1 MDTSDRRVH
10 RSLRASLV
18 LASFVLVCVAV
29 GLVIAGWY
37 VLLHRPLMHDLATF
51 QLRLS
56 SERVEGRLRTLVDRI
71 EAVASLNRDWGRRG
85 LIDIDHP
92 ERYNRML
99 VPIVERGPQLS
110 AMVLAQ
116 ESGREL
122 LLLRSSAREWTNRI
136 TDPAAMPGRARFL
149 TWVDGRLAR
158 DEMRVIDYDAR
169 TRPWFQGAMALPDET
184 QIYWTPPYVFRS
196 LGEPGISAV
205 VRWTAADGSR
215 YAMSTDIRLID
226 LSRFTSG
233 LTVGKNGFAATFT
246 GDARVV
252 GLPRDARFN
261 DEGAL
266 REAVLKP
273 LSEIGVAPLAE
284 GYRLWKAKGSSV
296 GEALPLKIDGTAWL
310 ASFRPFP
317 FGTQTFWVATM
328 APESDFALPIGAQAI
343 PLAAAVSATLLLAW
357 LAAVSLARRI
367 SVPLQ
372 RLAQQSERI
381 GRLELDQPLKV
392 NAPWLELDS
401 LARAQEAMR
410 VELLAAT
417 RRLSEINAALEDQ
430 ARAAQRATEEA
441 KAGLENFRTVFDI
454 APEIMAIVSEEDD
467 RVLEINAAGC
477 RFHGVPRE
485 AIVGRFVQ
493 ELGGGLLEED
503 RLAAIA
509 RYEADGYVRAMEVRA
524 RRFSGAIATGLISYE
539 RIVYQGKRCRL
550 SSFVDITELQQATR
564 DRAIA
569 QEASRAK
576 SEFLANMSHEI
587 RTPLNAILGLT
598 GLALRTE
605 LSAKQSDYLTKSKL
619 AADSLLELID
629 GILDFSKIEAGK
641 LELEKRD
648 FALDDVLSRL
658 ALIVG
663 HKARQKNLE
672 LLIGVAPGVP
682 RRLVGDA
689 PRLAQVLL
697 NLVNNAVKFTEA
709 GKIVVAIA
717 PAGGV
722 GERVVLRF
730 SVRDTGIGI
739 SAEEVAKLFR
749 PFTQADAS
757 TARRFGGTGL
767 GLAISRQ
774 LVELMGGTIG
784 VNSAP
789 GEGSEFFFTA
799 VFEMQRGTALVAPDL
814 RGVRVLLIDDDP
826 AARQVLG
833 ELLQPLGC
841 IVSLAASGEEGLA
854 ELTRAADPYDVV
866 LIDWNMPGAD
876 GFEVGR
882 RIRRA
887 GRLAL
892 RPKLIMV
899 TMFGD
904 EGTAARARA
913 EGFDGC
919 LGKPVTQSDL
929 LDTIVTAL
937 GQPQLTQESPARAAA
952 TENPQLKTF
961 LRGRR
966 VLLVE
971 DNEFNQLVAR
981 DLLSLAAGMQVTVA
995 NNGRAA
1001 LEKLHAEAF
1010 DVVLMDVQMPEM
1022 DGYQVTRA
1030 IRSEPAFATLPIIAM
1045 TAHATARDRQM
1056 CLAAGMN
1063 DYATKPFEPHA
1074 LFATL
1079 ARWVAKAAPAAPPS
1093 VEPAGRGVSFELG
1106 LKRCIGRV
1114 DLYDRLVRRYVAEAI
1129 DTPGAVRAALDEG
1142 QTDRAFELVHSLIST
1157 AGAIGASALS
1167 ETARQLQGAIHAG
1180 ESLRWPALVA
1190 ELQVEHELVAEALR
1204 NYLSGRGET
1213 GAEQTQG

>member
-1 MDTSDRRVH
+1 MDTSDRRPH

-71 EAVASLNRDWGRRG
+71 EAVARLNRDWGRRG

-99 VPIVERGPQLS
+99 VPILERGPQLS

-122 LLLRSSAREWTNRI
+122 LLLRSSAREWSNRI
-136 TDPAAMPGRARFL
+136 TDPAAMPRRARFL
-149 TWVDGRLAR
+149 TWVDGRLVR
-158 DEMRVIDYDAR
+158 DEMRASDYDAR
-169 TRPWFQGAMALPDET
+169 TRPWFQGAMALTDET
-184 QIYWTPPYVFRS
+184 QIYWTAPYVFRS

-205 VRWTAADGSR
+205 VRWTAADGNR

-226 LSRFTSG
+226 LSHFTRG
-233 LTVGKNGFAATFT
+233 LTVGKSGFAAAFT
-246 GDARVV
+246 GDTRVV
-252 GLPRDARFN
+252 GVPRDARFD

-266 REAVLKP
+266 RDAVLKP

-296 GEALPLKIDGTAWL
+296 GEVLPLKIDGTAWL

-328 APESDFALPIGAQAI
+328 APESDFAPPVGAQAI
-343 PLAAAVSATLLLAW
+343 PLAAAVCATLLLAW
-357 LAAVSLARRI
+357 LAALSLARRI

-430 ARAAQRATEEA
+430 ARAAQRASEEA
-441 KAGLENFRTVFDI
+441 KAGFENFRTVFDI

-477 RFHGVPRE
+477 RFHGMPRE

-509 RYEADGYVRAMEVRA
+509 RYEADGYVRAKEVRA
-524 RRFSGAIATGLISYE
+524 RRFSGDIATGLISYE

-550 SSFVDITELQQATR
+550 SSFVDITELKQATR

-648 FALDDVLSRL
+648 FALDDVLGRL

-739 SAEEVAKLFR
+739 SAQEVARLFR

-799 VFEMQRGTALVAPDL
+799 DFEMQRGTALVAPDL

-826 AARQVLG
+826 TARQVLG

-866 LIDWNMPGAD
+866 LIDWNMAGAD

-899 TMFGD
+899 TMYGD

-937 GQPQLTQESPARAAA
+937 GQPQLAQESPSRVA
-952 TENPQLKTF
+952 TGNPQLMTF

-971 DNEFNQLVAR
+971 DNEFNQLVAS

-1001 LEKLHAEAF
+1001 LEKLHAQAF

-1079 ARWVAKAAPAAPPS
+1079 ARWVAKAAPAATPS
-1093 VEPAGRGVSFELG
+1093 VEPAGRGVLFELG

-1114 DLYDRLVRRYVAEAI
+1114 DLYDRLVRRYVAEAM
-1129 DTPGAVRAALDEG
+1129 DAPRAVRAALDAG
-1142 QTDRAFELVHSLIST
+1142 QPDRAFELVHSLIST
-1157 AGAIGASALS
+1157 AGAVGASALS

-1180 ESLRWPALVA
+1180 ESGRWPALVE
-1190 ELQVEHELVAEALR
+1190 ELQSENDLVVEALR
-1204 NYLSGRGET
+1204 NYLSDRGET
-1213 GAEQTQG
+1213 RAEQTRGV